1 MDGSLVGEEVDEA
14 LHQLHL
20 RAKRAEVVG
29 GLLQEAGVLHAG
41 AAGDQAPER
50 VGPRRLALLPRRRR
64 NSPSRRRRL
73 SGSNNPD
80 ASGGGGRRRRSG
92 YDAPP
97 HQHGGA
103 PHQRPGPPRAGLAE
117 QRPAP
122 RAARARRPRHG
133 GVGRPADG
141 PRAPRHG
148 CRPVDPRP
156 RAQEVEGQ
164 HVLRRRRRFPP
175 PKSAAVRGG
184 AAANYAR
191 VRVRRRRRRRRPL
204 RVHQTAPPT
213 SPHLLTFQREKRRG
227 EERDGE
233 EEEDL
238 ALTQTDQKDLWV
250 AILEREKKE
259 REESEEHGSDTNV
272 LSKIRCLIIPS

>member
-1 MDGSLVGEEVDEA
+1 MVGEEVDEA

-97 HQHGGA
+97 HQHA
-103 PHQRPGPPRAGLAE
+103 ARLISVLDLRARAWPSSARLHARRGSP
-117 QRPAP
+117 PAP
-122 RAARARRPRHG
+122 WR
-133 GVGRPADG
+133 VGRPADG

-148 CRPVDPRP
+148 CRPVDPRQ

>member
-1 MDGSLVGEEVDEA
+1 MPAPPGTRRRSASALGGSPCCRGGGGTA
-14 LHQLHL
+14 
-20 RAKRAEVVG
+20 RAAADVSPAAII
-29 GLLQEAGVLHAG
+29 LTPLAEAGEGAG
-41 AAGDQAPER
+41 AATT
-50 VGPRRLALLPRRRR
+50 RLRTSTAARLISVLDLPR
-64 NSPSRRRRL
+64 
-73 SGSNNPD
+73 G
-80 ASGGGGRRRRSG
+80 
-92 YDAPP
+92 
-97 HQHGGA
+97 
-103 PHQRPGPPRAGLAE
+103 PG
-117 QRPAP
+117 
-122 RAARARRPRHG
+122 RAAPGSTRGAARRPRHG

-148 CRPVDPRP
+148 CRPVDPRQ

-191 VRVRRRRRRRRPL
+191 VRVRRRRQRRRPL